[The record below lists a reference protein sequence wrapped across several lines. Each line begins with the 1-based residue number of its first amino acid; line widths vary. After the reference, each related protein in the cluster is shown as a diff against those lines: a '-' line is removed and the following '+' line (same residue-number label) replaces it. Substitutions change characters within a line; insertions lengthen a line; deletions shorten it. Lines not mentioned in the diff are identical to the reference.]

1 MSDECWNMKILS
13 YSGETVVV
21 SDRMGDAVVDY
32 ARALAAESAADV
44 VDIPVADGDGT
55 ATARLL
61 IGPSSQII
69 SIPSHEPDVDLADG
83 DIVDELRS
91 RIRALAPERSYAAR
105 TDTWHDDT
113 TGDFDF
119 L

>member
-1 MSDECWNMKILS
+1 MKILS

-32 ARALAAESAADV
+32 AQALAAHQAADV
-44 VDIPVADGDGT
+44 IDVPVAEATGN

-69 SIPSHEPDVDLADG
+69 SLPSHAPEVDLADG
-83 DIVDELRS
+83 DLVDELRS
-91 RIRALAPERSYAAR
+91 KIRAIAPVRSYAAR
-105 TDTWHDDT
+105 SDTWPDDSAN
-113 TGDFDF
+113 DLDF

>member
-1 MSDECWNMKILS
+1 MKILS

-32 ARALAAESAADV
+32 AQALAAQKAADV
-44 VDIPVADGDGT
+44 IDIPVADAEGN

-69 SIPSHEPDVDLADG
+69 SLPSHEPDVDLADG
-83 DIVDELRS
+83 DAVQQLRAK
-91 RIRALAPERSYAAR
+91 IRALAPVRSYAVR
-105 TDTWHDDT
+105 SDTWRDETTDDL
-113 TGDFDF
+113 DF